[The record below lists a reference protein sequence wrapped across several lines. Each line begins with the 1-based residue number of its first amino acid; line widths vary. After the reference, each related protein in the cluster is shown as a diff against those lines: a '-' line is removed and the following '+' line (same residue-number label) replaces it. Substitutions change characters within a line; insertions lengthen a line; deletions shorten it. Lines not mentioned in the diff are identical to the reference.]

1 MKIKEILE
9 TEFESHV
16 DEKSGIEHNSKIYT
30 VHDYYRIHFLIKDDI
45 ISFIYYHNETIEIN
59 APIHDIYWLI
69 LCIKYQSPYTN
80 FIKVFNNKAL
90 KREFKINNILND

>member
-30 VHDYYRIHFLIKDDI
+30 VHDYYRIHFLIKDEI
-45 ISFIYYHNETIEIN
+45 ISFIHYRNESIEIN

-69 LCIKYQSPYTN
+69 LCIKNQSPYTN